1 MLKTVATLAM
11 LVALCA
17 PLAASAAVH
26 VHGYTRKN
34 GTHVPSHYRSDPN
47 ATRRD
52 NWTTRGNINPFTGA
66 IGHRAI

>member
-1 MLKTVATLAM
+1 MLKTLVALAM

-17 PLAASAAVH
+17 PLAAGAAVR

-34 GTHVPSHYRSDPN
+34 GTHVQSQYRSDPN

-52 NWTTRGNINPFTGA
+52 NWTTRGNINPYTGA
-66 IGHRAI
+66 LGHRAI